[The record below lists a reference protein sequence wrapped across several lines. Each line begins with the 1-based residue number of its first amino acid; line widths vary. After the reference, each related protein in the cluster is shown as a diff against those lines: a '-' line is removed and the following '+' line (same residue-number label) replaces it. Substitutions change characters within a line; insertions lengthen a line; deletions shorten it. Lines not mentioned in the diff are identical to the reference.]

1 MILLKDVGDRIRA
14 TRNSKQMSQLELA
27 EKINI
32 SASYMSDIEMGKSNF
47 GVDILIRLAEVLQ
60 VSLDW
65 LLRADVPESKEIID
79 WEHQV
84 KKKSF
89 ELYSRYLVCN
99 LCKVCTE
106 WKNNESYRIYG
117 EFLPNEGIVRFCM
130 DDSVSIT
137 NRS

>member
-14 TRNSKQMSQLELA
+14 TRNSKQMSQLGLA

-65 LLRADVPESKEIID
+65 LLRADVPESKEIIGKEIEELLSD
-79 WEHQV
+79 CSATDAQTLLKMLNDM
-84 KKKSF
+84 KKVLHSSKS
-89 ELYSRYLVCN
+89 
-99 LCKVCTE
+99 
-106 WKNNESYRIYG
+106 NN
-117 EFLPNEGIVRFCM
+117 
-130 DDSVSIT
+130 D
-137 NRS
+137 

>member
-1 MILLKDVGDRIRA
+1 MNEETNTRPAILIDVKKYRIRIH
-14 TRNSKQMSQLELA
+14 KQTLHMLSDPDYIQLLVNPEERTIA
-27 EKINI
+27 
-32 SASYMSDIEMGKSNF
+32 
-47 GVDILIRLAEVLQ
+47 LIRSVKTDPLAH
-60 VSLDW
+60 
-65 LLRADVPESKEIID
+65 RID